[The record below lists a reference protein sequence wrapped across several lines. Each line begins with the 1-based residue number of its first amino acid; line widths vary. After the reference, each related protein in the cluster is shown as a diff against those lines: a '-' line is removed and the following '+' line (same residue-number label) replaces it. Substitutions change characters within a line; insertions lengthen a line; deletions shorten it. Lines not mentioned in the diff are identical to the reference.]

1 MKYLTK
7 EIGPCVVNQTAP
19 GIFALDATASG
30 EGWTQPLAGLFVNE
44 QTLDL
49 AGLSKQEKT
58 IFFSGIAQQDG
69 VNPAVVTGAA
79 GDSLKVFD
87 LISSV
92 PVTDP
97 NSLLKIAIVQNFV
110 TAPGFSGNM
119 PTWEQSIYLLAREF
133 TVDLDTANWGSMLLV
148 SSNQVGSL
156 QPTASDRLYCYRL
169 VVPATPMG
177 AARFDVFP
185 VRYVLGADPR
195 EEKEYQYLMRLKKSY
210 DLQQSSDVDGNRPH

>member
-7 EIGPCVVNQTAP
+7 EIGPCVVDQTAP
-19 GIFALDATASG
+19 GIFALDGTASG

-44 QTLDL
+44 QILDL

-133 TVDLDTANWGSMLLV
+133 TIDLDTANWGSMLLV

-169 VVPATPMG
+169 LAPGIPTTATQIYAP
-177 AARFDVFP
+177 P
-185 VRYVLGADPR
+185 VRYVVGVNPK
-195 EEKEYQYLMRLKKSY
+195 EEKEYEYLMRLKRSY
-210 DLQQSSDVDGNRPH
+210 DLQQSFDVDGNRPH